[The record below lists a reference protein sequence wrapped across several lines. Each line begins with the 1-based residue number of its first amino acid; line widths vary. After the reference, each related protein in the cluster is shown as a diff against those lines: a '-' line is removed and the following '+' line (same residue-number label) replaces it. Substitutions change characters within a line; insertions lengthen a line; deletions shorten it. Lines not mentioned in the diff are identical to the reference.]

1 MIGLGLHAVL
11 NIRSMQKW
19 LYSVAGF
26 VYYYFHTPSSLQFVY
41 IYIALFPNQLALI
54 HCAKLC
60 ITITAFLDYGVHQPF
75 PIVFILIDKLTHSL
89 S

>member
-26 VYYYFHTPSSLQFVY
+26 VYYYFHTPSGEINLAYSLY
-41 IYIALFPNQLALI
+41 IS
-54 HCAKLC
+54 
-60 ITITAFLDYGVHQPF
+60 
-75 PIVFILIDKLTHSL
+75 ILRSSQTS
-89 S
+89 